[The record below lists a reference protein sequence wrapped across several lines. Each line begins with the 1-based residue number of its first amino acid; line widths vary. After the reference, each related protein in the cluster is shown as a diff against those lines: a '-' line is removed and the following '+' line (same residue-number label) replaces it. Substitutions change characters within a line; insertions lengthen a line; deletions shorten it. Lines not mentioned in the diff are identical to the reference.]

1 MLTLAQKGRLYQRY
15 LCCLNTRKDM
25 IAFPRHMFDQLLD
38 QVEVIIHPSGDAL
51 LYLIKDD
58 ICYLTFIMS
67 TDEANFKSLL
77 QSLDEVVKEKKI
89 PMIKIHFHNPIKIPW
104 MPLPEITHPNYPG
117 FPVDDNRAQWFFDSG
132 YLIHSTEQIFYI
144 NLEEASDF
152 LLDQRVHFYQEQD
165 EDALKLFIAQIHHPE
180 WENVLFDVMHH
191 PEKPLI
197 VAWLNNEIVGFTGP
211 LSVEESKRGYFA
223 GIMVLDKA
231 RNLGLGKALFH
242 RLALELKDMGAD
254 YLTLFTGKDN
264 PAKAIYLS
272 LGGEVVKEF
281 YTLKKIT
288 G

>member
-25 IAFPRHMFDQLLD
+25 IAFPRQMFDQLLD
-38 QVEVIIHPSGDAL
+38 QVDVIIHPSGDAL

-89 PMIKIHFHNPIKIPW
+89 PIIKIHFHNPIKIPW

-117 FPVDDNRAQWFFDSG
+117 FPIDDDRATWFFDSG
-132 YLIHSTEQIFYI
+132 YEIHSTEQLYYV
-144 NLEEASDF
+144 NLEETDDF
-152 LLDQRVHFYQEQD
+152 LSDQRVHFYQEKD
-165 EDALKLFIAQIHHPE
+165 EDALKLFISQIHHKE
-180 WENVLFDVMHH
+180 WENALFDVIHH
-191 PEKPLI
+191 PEKPLL
-197 VAWLNNEIVGFTGP
+197 VAWLNDEIVGFTGP

-242 RLALELKDMGAD
+242 RLALELKDMGAH

-264 PAKAIYLS
+264 PAKVIYQS